1 METLWPATNQ
11 VAGNQRRRARGLW
24 PRQVRESSTGRHPDQ
39 VRALMT
45 SSNCFFVFVFVCVC
59 NPCSLP
65 AAGRSKAGSFSL
77 LPLNNALA
85 ACNQNLQ
92 SSAEFSCLPPGGAPD
107 ELLSSSS
114 IFDHVDRLSRGSS
127 DGTRRPANKVQLIA
141 MQPRPSPAHPSPA
154 HPSPQ
159 QPSPTLSERVN
170 TEVGGILFLFFF
182 ICHVTWQC
190 VKKGNIK

>member
-11 VAGNQRRRARGLW
+11 VAGSQRRKARGQW
-24 PRQVRESSTGRHPDQ
+24 PRLLKGSSTGRHPDR

-45 SSNCFFVFVFVCVC
+45 SSSSSLCMCVWVCVCVC
-59 NPCSLP
+59 NPCPLP
-65 AAGRSKAGSFSL
+65 AAGRTKAGSSSP
-77 LPLNNALA
+77 LPLNTLV
-85 ACNQNLQ
+85 ACDQNLQ
-92 SSAEFSCLPPGGAPD
+92 SSGEFSYFPPGGAPD

-141 MQPRPSPAHPSPA
+141 MQPRPSPAHPTPA
-154 HPSPQ
+154 HPSPP

-170 TEVGGILFLFFF
+170 TEVGGILYILFYMS
-182 ICHVTWQC
+182 HYLA
-190 VKKGNIK
+190 VK